1 MRVTALAAHFDMS
14 LNSVSKHI
22 KVLEEAGLVTR
33 RTAGR
38 EHFIAAELELLR
50 LTEDWFGQLKSIWE
64 LRLAALEQ
72 VLVSQEEE
80 MDELELTVTR
90 RIAASREKIFN
101 AWLSPATLAKFMRP
115 AANSEPASK
124 VENDPIKG
132 GRFLIVMV
140 TPEKEIPHSG
150 TYLEIDPHSRLS
162 FTWESPH
169 SLDDS
174 VVTIDFE
181 AVDANMTEIK
191 LKQVKFRSEQ
201 ARDGHIKGWTAI
213 LENMDAIIGD

>member
-1 MRVTALAAHFDMS
+1 M
-14 LNSVSKHI
+14 
-22 KVLEEAGLVTR
+22 E
-33 RTAGR
+33 
-38 EHFIAAELELLR
+38 
-50 LTEDWFGQLKSIWE
+50 
-64 LRLAALEQ
+64 
-72 VLVSQEEE
+72 
-80 MDELELTVTR
+80 ELELTITR
-90 RIAASREKIFN
+90 RIAASRETIFN

-115 AANSEPASK
+115 AANSQPASR
-124 VENDPIKG
+124 VENDPVKG

-174 VVTIDFE
+174 VVTIDLAE
-181 AVDANMTEIK
+181 VDAGLTEIT
-191 LKQVKFRSEQ
+191 LRQVKFRSEQ

-213 LENMDAIIGD
+213 LDNMDVAIGS